1 VCKHDIYIYIILI
14 FIHLVISLLLFFYIL
29 EFSFKL
35 HFGLLTYF
43 FLGYFYIVTNNA
55 HQIKSRHDAGII
67 FGCLLSFI
75 YLFNCGVHMK

>member
-1 VCKHDIYIYIILI
+1 M
-14 FIHLVISLLLFFYIL
+14 ISLLLFFYIL
-29 EFSFKL
+29 EFFSFKL
-35 HFGLLTYF
+35 HFRLLTYF

-55 HQIKSRHDAGII
+55 HQIKSQHDACII